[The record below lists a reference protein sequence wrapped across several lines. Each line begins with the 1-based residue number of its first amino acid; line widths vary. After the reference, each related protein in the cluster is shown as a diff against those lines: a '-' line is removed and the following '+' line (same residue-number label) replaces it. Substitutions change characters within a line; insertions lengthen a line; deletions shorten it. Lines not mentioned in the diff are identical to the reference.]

1 MALNKIVLETDGL
14 VVGVNQLI
22 ASGGGIT
29 VGKNLVVQG
38 NIYSNAVSIQSNIA
52 STSNVTGALTVLGGI
67 GATGN
72 ISMSGSLGVGTAPT
86 GNIGEIRATNAITAF
101 FSDRRLKSN
110 IEPITNALDRL
121 EQITGVFYT
130 QNQLA
135 EQFGYHDYGQQV
147 GVFAQDVQAVL
158 PQVVKPA
165 PFDSAADGSSI
176 SGDNYLTIQYEKI
189 IPLLI
194 EAVKELR
201 KEINEVKGK

>member
-29 VGKNLVVQG
+29 VGRNLVVQG
-38 NIYSNAVSIQSNIA
+38 NTYSNAVSIQSNIA
-52 STSNVTGALTVLGGI
+52 STSNVTGALTVLGGVGI
-67 GATGN
+67 TGN
-72 ISMSGSLGVGTAPT
+72 ISLGGSLGVGTTASA
-86 GNIGEIRATNAITAF
+86 NRGEIRATNAITAF
-101 FSDRRLKSN
+101 YSDRRLKSN
-110 IEPITNALDRL
+110 IEPITDALNRL

-130 QNQLA
+130 QSQLA

-165 PFDSAADGSSI
+165 PFDSAANGSSI

-194 EAVKELR
+194 EAIKELR
-201 KEINEVKGK
+201 KEVNELKGK